1 MIGFTGGATTGHR
14 RSKLLTDNTQLTDS
28 LRSVFMRLDSILD
41 ALWDKRFVDIQ
52 DLANDAKE
60 VMEDCLEFAQRS
72 N

>member
-1 MIGFTGGATTGHR
+1 
-14 RSKLLTDNTQLTDS
+14 
-28 LRSVFMRLDSILD
+28 MRLDSILD